1 MRALRVCSLSV
12 LAVLAGCPDRSIGQL
27 TPAPSSVLS
36 KDIPVSADLDILFVI
51 DNSPST
57 RDKQAVFAANYVNFV
72 AKLESFPTRPNMH
85 LGVVTTSVSIADGS
99 LGGSQCHAGNKQDG
113 LLQNSALDPLET
125 CAPPTDDRFLSD
137 LTKADGSRQTNYNG
151 TLAEALSCISHVGEA
166 GCGFEAPLEAMKRAL
181 DGTRPENQGFVRDG
195 AYLAVVILTDE
206 DDCSG
211 DPRLFA
217 NGTGGDDFRC
227 TQPAYRCDQGISATS
242 PATYNGCTIRRDTL
256 LADPQ
261 AYVNFLT
268 GLKGPGHVVVAL
280 IGGDPSTTITTGEL
294 KFGSATQPMAL
305 QPSCRATINGASSF
319 ARPANRLEDFRTSF
333 GNLGLFATVC
343 QPDYGQAVADIGTLL
358 FQAISPCLQGKVEMT
373 DIDAAMPGLQLDC
386 SVSDVQSGAT
396 ETTQQ
401 VMPRCPMTDAN
412 TPNRGALPTCWW
424 VKTDNSCGT
433 ETDLA
438 LQVER
443 AAAPPPG
450 TNVRVSCVGES
461 D

>member
-1 MRALRVCSLSV
+1 MRALWVSV
-12 LAVLAGCPDRSIGQL
+12 LAALAGCPDRSISEL
-27 TPAPSSVLS
+27 KPAPSSVLS

-72 AKLESFPTRPNMH
+72 ARLESFPTRPNLH
-85 LGVVTTSVSIADGS
+85 LGVVTTSVNIADGS

-113 LLQNSALDPLET
+113 LLQNAALDPLEN

-137 LTKADGSRQTNYNG
+137 LTKPDGTRQTNYSG
-151 TLAEALSCISHVGEA
+151 TLASALSCISHVGEA

-217 NGTGGDDFRC
+217 QGTGGDDFRC
-227 TQPAYRCDQGISATS
+227 TQPAYSCDKGISATT
-242 PATYNGCTIRRDTL
+242 PATYSGCEIRRDTL
-256 LADPQ
+256 LRDPQ
-261 AYVNFLT
+261 QYVNFLT
-268 GLKGPGHVVVAL
+268 SLKGPGHVVVAL

-294 KFGSATQPMAL
+294 KFGSSTQAMAL
-305 QPSCRATINGASSF
+305 QPSCRATINGSSAF

-333 GNLGLFATVC
+333 GALGLFATVC
-343 QPDYGQAVADIGTLL
+343 QSDYGQAVADIGTLL
-358 FQAISPCLQGKVEMT
+358 FQAISPCLQGKVDMA
-373 DIDAAMPGLQLDC
+373 DIDEAMPGLQLDC
-386 SVSDVQSGAT
+386 SVSDVQTGAT
-396 ETTQQ
+396 ETQQ
-401 VMPRCPMTDAN
+401 VIPRCPMTDAS
-412 TPNRGALPTCWW
+412 TPSRGALPACWW
-424 VKTDNSCGT
+424 VKTDSSCGT
-433 ETDLA
+433 DTDLA

-450 TNVRVSCVGES
+450 TNVRVSCVGE
-461 D
+461 